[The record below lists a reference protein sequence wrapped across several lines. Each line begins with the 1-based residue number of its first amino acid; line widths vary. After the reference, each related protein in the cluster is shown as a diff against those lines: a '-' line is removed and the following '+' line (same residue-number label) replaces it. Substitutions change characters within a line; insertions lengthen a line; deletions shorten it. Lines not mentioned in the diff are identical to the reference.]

1 MSFGLCV
8 RVSMAHEKMN
18 QKQLAESAGLDPS
31 VISIMLKNEQCTWT
45 TMQKVIEGLNT
56 KPSVFF
62 ARGGL

>member
-1 MSFGLCV
+1 MSLELCV
-8 RVSMAHEKMN
+8 RLSMAHERMN
-18 QKQLAESAGLDPS
+18 QKQLAESARLDPS
-31 VISIMLKNEQCTWT
+31 VISTMLKNEQCTWT